1 MPLGGRERWGKR
13 GGGRER
19 GKIKGINHTFI
30 GLITLIIIT
39 LGTAGERGCCPP
51 GLQQLLYPLN

>member
-1 MPLGGRERWGKR
+1 MPLEVGKR

-19 GKIKGINHTFI
+19 GKIKDINHTFI
-30 GLITLIIIT
+30 GLINAHNNYA
-39 LGTAGERGCCPP
+39 GYAGERGRREGVLPT